1 MVVEIMAVVSGLHEI
16 LSIRAYLRV
25 VTGGGGGYSAGG
37 GYGQGGNSGGQ
48 AGYGAQ
54 PGFGGGAA
62 FSGYSQQGGRQLF
75 CSAR

>member
-1 MVVEIMAVVSGLHEI
+1 MVVEIMAVVSELQEI

-75 CSAR
+75 CSA